1 MKKIFYVAVMA
12 VLVAFTSGCQRSSG
26 YYKVNK
32 LKIDTEKHTVNGKKY
47 DFEVEKCWKV
57 TTIETTPSG
66 QGSKRRASDANVRT
80 RSVTKYASIWGTEF
94 AMVVECEQEMLAIC
108 EIALKAKYRYEEA
121 SDYDTYEKCDAAQ
134 QREGSMY
141 KPHKN

>member
-1 MKKIFYVAVMA
+1 MKKILYVALMA
-12 VLVAFTSGCQRSSG
+12 VLVAFTSCNQQSSD

-57 TTIETTPSG
+57 TTIESIPSG
-66 QGSKRRASDANVRT
+66 QGSNNSQMQT
-80 RSVTKYASIWGTEF
+80 RSTTKYSYIWGTEF
-94 AMVVECEQEMLAIC
+94 DVVIECEQEMLATN
-108 EIALKAKYRYEEA
+108 EIALKAKYKYEEA

-141 KPHKN
+141 KPHKD